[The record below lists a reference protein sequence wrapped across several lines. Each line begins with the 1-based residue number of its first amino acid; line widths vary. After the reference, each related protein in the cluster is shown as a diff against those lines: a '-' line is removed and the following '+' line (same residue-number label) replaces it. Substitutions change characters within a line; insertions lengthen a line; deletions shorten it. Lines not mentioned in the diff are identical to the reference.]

1 MISGYII
8 VWFFVFALTILVI
21 KNKGYKGIK
30 KSGVFAGNQAI
41 SIGRKMP
48 FALLSAAFIA
58 QIVPIEELSNI
69 VGPESGLLGITISAL
84 LGGLLPGGPMTSFPI
99 ALIFFAGGAGAPQ
112 IVALI
117 SGWSIFAIHRVLVF
131 EAPTMG
137 WSFVAIRLISCALL
151 PILAGLIVELLSI
164 DGLNVPSALAF

>member
-137 WSFVAIRLISCALL
+137 WSFVTIRLISCALL
-151 PILAGLIVELLSI
+151 PILAGLIVEVLSI
-164 DGLNVPSALAF
+164 MSQPTR

>member
-58 QIVPIEELSNI
+58 AFCAAAIFCLRTFSCAADS
-69 VGPESGLLGITISAL
+69 PES
-84 LGGLLPGGPMTSFPI
+84 
-99 ALIFFAGGAGAPQ
+99 
-112 IVALI
+112 
-117 SGWSIFAIHRVLVF
+117 
-131 EAPTMG
+131 
-137 WSFVAIRLISCALL
+137 
-151 PILAGLIVELLSI
+151 
-164 DGLNVPSALAF
+164 

>member
-41 SIGRKMP
+41 SIGRKLP
-48 FALLSAAFIA
+48 FALLSAAF
-58 QIVPIEELSNI
+58 I

-137 WSFVAIRLISCALL
+137 WSFVTIRLISCALL

-164 DGLNVPSALAF
+164 DGLNVPPALAF

>member
-8 VWFFVFALTILVI
+8 VWFFVFALAILVF

-58 QIVPIEELSNI
+58 QIVPIEELSHI

-84 LGGLLPGGPMTSFPI
+84 SVSYTHLTLPTKR
-99 ALIFFAGGAGAPQ
+99 
-112 IVALI
+112 IV
-117 SGWSIFAIHRVLVF
+117 
-131 EAPTMG
+131 
-137 WSFVAIRLISCALL
+137 
-151 PILAGLIVELLSI
+151 
-164 DGLNVPSALAF
+164 

>member
-48 FALLSAAFIA
+48 FALLSAASLLKSSQSKNCPYCWTRVWLIGYNYKCFIGR
-58 QIVPIEELSNI
+58 S
-69 VGPESGLLGITISAL
+69 SAWR
-84 LGGLLPGGPMTSFPI
+84 SDD
-99 ALIFFAGGAGAPQ
+99 
-112 IVALI
+112 LI
-117 SGWSIFAIHRVLVF
+117 SNSFNFLCWWSRCSSDCCFD
-131 EAPTMG
+131 
-137 WSFVAIRLISCALL
+137 
-151 PILAGLIVELLSI
+151 ILMVNFCYPPRFG
-164 DGLNVPSALAF
+164 F

>member
-48 FALLSAAFIA
+48 FALLSASPQAASPSSPFAF
-58 QIVPIEELSNI
+58 LS
-69 VGPESGLLGITISAL
+69 S
-84 LGGLLPGGPMTSFPI
+84 
-99 ALIFFAGGAGAPQ
+99 
-112 IVALI
+112 
-117 SGWSIFAIHRVLVF
+117 
-131 EAPTMG
+131 
-137 WSFVAIRLISCALL
+137 SC
-151 PILAGLIVELLSI
+151 LSSLWF
-164 DGLNVPSALAF
+164 G

>member
-58 QIVPIEELSNI
+58 QIVPIEELSQYCWARVWLIGYNYKCFI
-69 VGPESGLLGITISAL
+69 GWSSAWR
-84 LGGLLPGGPMTSFPI
+84 PDD
-99 ALIFFAGGAGAPQ
+99 
-112 IVALI
+112 LI
-117 SGWSIFAIHRVLVF
+117 SN
-131 EAPTMG
+131 
-137 WSFVAIRLISCALL
+137 SFNFLCWRSRCSSDCCFDIWMVNFCYPPRF
-151 PILAGLIVELLSI
+151 G
-164 DGLNVPSALAF
+164 F